1 MSNQAIVLATMI
13 AAAVAAGGMLIWRA
27 VYTTKHKDD
36 EEALSVLTKAKAL
49 SAGTLWF
56 VFLAW
61 EAFSTF
67 VLDEGV
73 TFTTGRVQILVL
85 ILLGIQ
91 CLVELMGGYYYSKM
105 AGKSYKEYGKQM

>member
-1 MSNQAIVLATMI
+1 MSNQAIVLTALI

-27 VYTTKHKDD
+27 VYTTKHKGD

-56 VFLAW
+56 VFLGW

-67 VLDEGV
+67 VLDEGI
-73 TFTTGRVQILVL
+73 TFTAGRVQIMVL

-91 CLVELMGGYYYSKM
+91 CLVELMGAYYYSKM